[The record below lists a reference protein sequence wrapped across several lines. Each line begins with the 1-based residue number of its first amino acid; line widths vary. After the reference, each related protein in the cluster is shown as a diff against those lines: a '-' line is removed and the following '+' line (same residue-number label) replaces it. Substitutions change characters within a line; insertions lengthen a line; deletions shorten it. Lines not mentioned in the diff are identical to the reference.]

1 MTRPINR
8 DATSV
13 ILTVIVL
20 DSDGAAVPDIAWNDP
35 DLAIHWRAS
44 AGGSWTEITRS
55 EGTVGTWSSGGW
67 VHLGLGVYQLGL
79 PNAAVVAGDRTIVR
93 LVYDEHP
100 PQYAAIDAVLY
111 PSVDVS
117 GDVAA
122 IKAKTDNLPAQPAA
136 VGSAMTLTPGER
148 TSISDSVWTR
158 GTRTITTEIPTAN
171 QTRDAV
177 WAAATRTLTGNPGLD
192 AAGMRSALGMSSANL
207 DTQIVGVLDAIDQ
220 IPGGGGGLDAA
231 GVRAAIGLA
240 SANLDTQLAG
250 IVSDI
255 GNIPGGGGGGG
266 GLSKADVRDAIG
278 MDYANLDT
286 QLADILEA
294 ISDIEVGGNLPGDIA
309 DEILPELI
317 LGLSP
322 YLPDVSLGLATTAEQ
337 FVITAKDDYA
347 VGDVLPVGPIRMK
360 TTIDLLRAVDTP
372 TLRFGATRKVL
383 GGVVTEDMFVGLA
396 TATAVPDEQDL
407 YDILILIEKAELH
420 QTPGVYGWD
429 VEVVFPDTGHVQTIL
444 TGDLTLRR
452 SMGNWE
458 DRD

>member
-1 MTRPINR
+1 MTRLIER
-8 DATSV
+8 DATNV

-20 DSDGAAVPDIAWNDP
+20 DSDGAAIPDIAWNDP
-35 DLAIHWRAS
+35 ERTIHWRAS
-44 AGGSWTEITRS
+44 ASGSWTEITRS

-93 LVYDEHP
+93 LVYDTHP

-117 GDVAA
+117 SDVSA

-136 VGSAMTLTPGER
+136 VGSAMTLTGGER

-158 GTRTITTEIPTAN
+158 GTRTLTA
-171 QTRDAV
+171 
-177 WAAATRTLTGNPGLD
+177 NPGLD
-192 AAGMRSALGMSSANL
+192 AAAIRSALGMSSANL
-207 DTQIVGVLDAIDQ
+207 DTQIVGILDAIDQ
-220 IPGGGGGLDAA
+220 IPGGGGGGLDAA

-240 SANLDTQLAG
+240 SANLDAQLAG

-255 GNIPGGGGGGG
+255 GDIPGGGGGG

-278 MDYANLDT
+278 MQYANLDA

-347 VGDVLPVGPIRMK
+347 AGDVLPVGPIPVK

-372 TLRFGATRKVL
+372 SLRFGATRRLVS
-383 GGVVTEDMFVGLA
+383 GVMTNDMFIGTASA
-396 TATAVPDEQDL
+396 TLVPGEVDL
-407 YDILILIEKAELH
+407 YHVMVYIDKSGLDKP
-420 QTPGVYGWD
+420 PGIYRWD
-429 VEVVFPDTGHVQTIL
+429 VEVVFPDTEHVQTIVA
-444 TGDLTLRR
+444 GELTLRQ

-458 DRD
+458 DQE